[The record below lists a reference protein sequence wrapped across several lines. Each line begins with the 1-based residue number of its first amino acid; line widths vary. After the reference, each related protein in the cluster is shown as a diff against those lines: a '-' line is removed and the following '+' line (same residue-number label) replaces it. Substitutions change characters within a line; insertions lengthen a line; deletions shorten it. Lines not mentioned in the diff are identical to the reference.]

1 MRSEAPPP
9 PTLLESRTSEASW
22 SLECRDHSQDGTGG
36 DMAPTTLHIA
46 PLWNMGQLGGYQ
58 LGDKTA
64 AGALP
69 PNFPS
74 PEVARTLPGDIPKQQ
89 GQS

>member
-1 MRSEAPPP
+1 
-9 PTLLESRTSEASW
+9 
-22 SLECRDHSQDGTGG
+22 
-36 DMAPTTLHIA
+36 MAPTTLHID